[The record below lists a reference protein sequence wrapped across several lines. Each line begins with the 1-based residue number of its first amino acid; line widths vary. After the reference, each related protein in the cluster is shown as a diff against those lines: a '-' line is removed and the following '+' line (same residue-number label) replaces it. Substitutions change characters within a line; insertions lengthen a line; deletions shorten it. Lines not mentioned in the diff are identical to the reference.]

1 MGLHKTVSTTHST
14 TSIVFK
20 IHHCHDAK
28 EEKRGLGLSITMMLL
43 IVGKLTVKA
52 AEESC
57 FFDNSHAILVRANIN
72 LS

>member
-28 EEKRGLGLSITMMLL
+28 GERRDLGLSITMMLL
-43 IVGKLTVKA
+43 IIGKLTVKA
-52 AEESC
+52 AKD
-57 FFDNSHAILVRANIN
+57 FDNSHAILVRANID
-72 LS
+72 LL